1 MKKLMFPIYCV
12 LFFSLV
18 SCHNYERSDSKN
30 IAGSTSDS
38 TLKADSIRTGTNSR
52 NDRVVYIKALQ
63 FKIDSMQTKLNKFD
77 SISQNKLTKEAA
89 KWHENRKHVI
99 ASIQRLKDKLAL
111 AGSVAENK
119 WQDFKQQMDTA
130 IRNIKDDWKYG
141 E

>member
-1 MKKLMFPIYCV
+1 MIPLCCV

-30 IAGSTSDS
+30 AAGLTSDS

-52 NDRVVYIKALQ
+52 NDRVVYIRALQ
-63 FKIDSMQTKLNKFD
+63 FKIDSLQSKLNKID
-77 SISQNKLTKEAA
+77 SASQNKMTKEAV
-89 KWHENRKHVI
+89 KWHENRNRVV

-119 WQDFKQQMDTA
+119 WQDFKQQVDTVMN
-130 IRNIKDDWKYG
+130 NIKDDWKYG

>member
-99 ASIQRLKDKLAL
+99 AS
-111 AGSVAENK
+111 
-119 WQDFKQQMDTA
+119 
-130 IRNIKDDWKYG
+130 
-141 E
+141 